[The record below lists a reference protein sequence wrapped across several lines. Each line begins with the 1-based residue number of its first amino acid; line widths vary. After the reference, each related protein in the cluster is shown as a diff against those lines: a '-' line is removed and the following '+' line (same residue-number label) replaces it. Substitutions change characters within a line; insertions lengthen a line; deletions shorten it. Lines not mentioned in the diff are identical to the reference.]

1 MSAHHHPKR
10 HSGGAWV
17 VMDKNSQLPSFKM
30 SSNGE
35 VNGGNA
41 CGMFRGSSVAI
52 EFFSPPPLFSL
63 LGLGIRVEA

>member
-1 MSAHHHPKR
+1 
-10 HSGGAWV
+10 
-17 VMDKNSQLPSFKM
+17 MDKNSQLPSFKM

-41 CGMFRGSSVAI
+41 CGMIRGSSVAI